1 MNGIDIFQSKLV
13 SIGNHLVEL
22 ALASKGKSARRK
34 ELGTMMP
41 SRIRSGYQRRILD
54 ELVEGPATVSEL
66 ALRIGLATS
75 HTSSTLRSLREAGL
89 VHRDADHGLRGAAHL
104 LTEEGA
110 QRLHHDALSR
120 LRIAMRTEQG
130 RGRHVILSRD
140 GSTVVIG
147 YDGIP
152 RSDLVWLPARTAH
165 PDFETPIVSS
175 GNERGG
181 AWCLLRGEPRW
192 VNRSTLALVPA
203 PSEHDDP
210 EDILSWSAS
219 ERPLAILRGRL
230 LDDDGSWGMAPG
242 TWFDDERSTPER
254 GPAILSSGPV
264 DLGRIKGTALR
275 CSPQAPVVGRVPEG
289 WIREALLSSSS
300 GICITRSER
309 PPDAPQ
315 RPVSLLTTW
324 LRLRHPRLHDL
335 EINTRAN
342 HLLQRL
348 LRPSSGRTTVLERA
362 VLADF
367 GLSTWTE
374 EPVHRLELAR
384 CSEAGTTA
392 TWLWALDVLN
402 LPFRGEWTLDT
413 SSTRLLHR
421 IVSDARCEL
430 LVAMD
435 ARLDDIEAPTHL
447 LLEQNEGTVVVEGRY
462 RLSVEVNKAST
473 GGTHRIWEGDLP
485 EHANDL
491 LSIDPKATPVIEGP
505 RSTQHPDLP
514 RREALAAWP
523 DGDDALADE
532 LEHIDPIAS
541 WIASTVRERERRW
554 ERLHDRVPAS
564 WMALHD
570 VKNASAGWLV
580 RHASNGDEAYRAA
593 AALHLVHVLQD
604 REEAEE
610 RWNASSSTVASAARL
625 LASPPGQPAKASDID
640 AWISDP
646 LHFEVLLPVHW
657 EAVADR
663 IASKEGDVDERLD
676 TWKAWRQ
683 SGTEVMSTDVIMS
696 ICERFPMAW
705 WAAWSMPWLTQLAAT
720 ARGRRWLASTR
731 VPWVV
736 ACSLGEEGQAPGLPP
751 RRVEE
756 VAAAALVDLHLVD
769 EGPGHDG
776 VHDVLEAVIAREE
789 QRPPPRGRSH
799 VHACWLLWPT
809 EAWPPYVGLGGR
821 SDAVDL
827 EINRR
832 RVQSRRR

>member
-1 MNGIDIFQSKLV
+1 
-13 SIGNHLVEL
+13 
-22 ALASKGKSARRK
+22 
-34 ELGTMMP
+34 MP

-110 QRLHHDALSR
+110 QRLHHDAISR

-130 RGRHVILSRD
+130 HGRHVILSRD
-140 GSTVVIG
+140 GSTVVIA

-152 RSDLVWLPARTAH
+152 RSDIMWLPARTAH
-165 PDFETPIVSS
+165 PDFESTIVSS

-181 AWCLLRGEPRW
+181 AWCLLRGDPRW
-192 VNRSTLALVPA
+192 VNRSTLALVVA
-203 PSEHDDP
+203 PLQRDDP

-230 LDDDGSWGMAPG
+230 LEDDGSWGMAPG
-242 TWFDDERSTPER
+242 TWFDDERTTPER
-254 GPAILSSGPV
+254 GPAMLSSGPV

-275 CSPQAPVVGRVPEG
+275 CSPQTPVVGRVPDG
-289 WIREALLSSSS
+289 WIREALLSGSS
-300 GICITRSER
+300 GIFISRSER
-309 PPDAPQ
+309 PPDVPR

-324 LRLRHPRLHDL
+324 LRLRHPRLHDA
-335 EINTRAN
+335 EINARAAQ
-342 HLLQRL
+342 LLQRL
-348 LRPSSGRTTVLERA
+348 LHAPSGRTTVLERA

-374 EPVHRLELAR
+374 EPVHHLELAR
-384 CSEAGTTA
+384 CSEAGTRA

-402 LPFRGEWTLDT
+402 LPFRGEWTLDA

-421 IVSDARCEL
+421 IVTDARCEL

-435 ARLDDIEAPTHL
+435 ARLDDVEASTHL
-447 LLEQNEGTVVVEGRY
+447 HLEQNEGTVVVEGRY
-462 RLSVEVNKAST
+462 RLSVEVNKTST
-473 GGTHRIWEGDLP
+473 GGKHRIWDGDLP
-485 EHANDL
+485 EHARAL
-491 LSIDPKATPVIEGP
+491 LSIDPQTRPVIEGP
-505 RSTQHPDLP
+505 RSTHDPDFP

-532 LEHIDPIAS
+532 LEPIDPIAS
-541 WIASTVRERERRW
+541 WIASTAGERERRW
-554 ERLHDRVPAS
+554 ERLHDRVPAA
-564 WMALHD
+564 WMPLLD
-570 VKNASAGWLV
+570 VNNASAGWLL

-593 AALHLVHVLQD
+593 AALHLVHVLPD
-604 REEAEE
+604 RGEAEG
-610 RWNASSSTVASAARL
+610 RNASSNAVASTARL
-625 LASPPGQPAKASDID
+625 LASPPGQPARTSDID

-657 EAVADR
+657 ESVADR
-663 IASKEGDVDERLD
+663 LLFEDGPLDERLD

-683 SGTEVMSTDVIMS
+683 AGTGVMSTDLIMS
-696 ICERFPMAW
+696 ICERLPMAW
-705 WAAWSMPWLTQLAAT
+705 WAAWSTPWLTQMAAT

-736 ACSLGEEGQAPGLPP
+736 ACSLREAGQAPGIPP
-751 RRVEE
+751 QRMEDVT
-756 VAAAALVDLHLVD
+756 AAALVDLHLVD

-776 VHDVLEAVIAREE
+776 VHDLLEGVMAREE

-799 VHACWLLWPT
+799 IHACWLLWPT
-809 EAWPPYVGLGGR
+809 ETWPPHVGLEGR
-821 SDAVDL
+821 SDAVGR
-827 EINRR
+827 EIQRR